1 MLGLHSCTTNMS
13 KISCGAADQTQD
25 FLQTPTE
32 QHTQALNQIWILIL
46 PILNRV
52 ALGSEATIQS
62 PHFLY
67 QENRDHLDRALSIIN
82 NSRRTVLN
90 AMAIA
95 MDTHLSELNMWVI
108 SHHLGPHRA
117 PFTICHVHFTHEQR
131 KAAVCTNTSRTVT
144 ISNVTHGKSL
154 TSPHCT

>member
-1 MLGLHSCTTNMS
+1 MWCCRSNPGLPANTNWATYSSPESNMNLDS
-13 KISCGAADQTQD
+13 S
-25 FLQTPTE
+25 
-32 QHTQALNQIWILIL
+32 HTQQGGFGLWCDH
-46 PILNRV
+46 
-52 ALGSEATIQS
+52 SES
-62 PHFLY
+62 HFLY

-95 MDTHLSELNMWVI
+95 MDTHLSELNTWVI